1 MIPSLCPDACRARR
15 ETLRKQVSSAHA
27 GVDALLV
34 SRPEHV
40 YYLTGFLHDP
50 NNINNRAPQ
59 YLLIDA
65 DGGASLVIDGF
76 GPNRPGLALMAE
88 NGIEVIT
95 GGWAAFDP
103 LVPRTIAAA
112 RAVAA
117 ELGRRGIGRLGAEP
131 AHLPRAAA
139 DEDAVVVDVEPL
151 ITRMRRRKDDD
162 ELAIIRAAIK
172 VGERFHRAARERIR
186 AGISEVDLYAE
197 VVAEATKEAEQPLVM
212 MCDFRSGPPMRTGL
226 GPTGRIIEP
235 GDNLLLDIYPYMK
248 CYRCDIT
255 NTLNAGG
262 RPTALQEK
270 AMEAAIA
277 GLNACA
283 EAGRPGVSGDDFYR
297 IQTDAIAEYDPA
309 WKQMQG
315 HAGHSLGLEHPEA
328 PDFRTGNSETI
339 TEGDVITFEPHVF
352 GDPFQG
358 CRIEHNY
365 LVTADGLEQ
374 LSQHEIGLC

>member
-151 ITRMRRRKDDD
+151 ITRMRRR
-162 ELAIIRAAIK
+162 
-172 VGERFHRAARERIR
+172 G
-186 AGISEVDLYAE
+186 
-197 VVAEATKEAEQPLVM
+197 
-212 MCDFRSGPPMRTGL
+212 
-226 GPTGRIIEP
+226 
-235 GDNLLLDIYPYMK
+235 
-248 CYRCDIT
+248 
-255 NTLNAGG
+255 
-262 RPTALQEK
+262 
-270 AMEAAIA
+270 
-277 GLNACA
+277 
-283 EAGRPGVSGDDFYR
+283 
-297 IQTDAIAEYDPA
+297 
-309 WKQMQG
+309 
-315 HAGHSLGLEHPEA
+315 
-328 PDFRTGNSETI
+328 
-339 TEGDVITFEPHVF
+339 
-352 GDPFQG
+352 
-358 CRIEHNY
+358 
-365 LVTADGLEQ
+365 
-374 LSQHEIGLC
+374 